1 MKKTFEAFLN
11 NLNNIRTKATT
22 TSGSLPLSLPQ
33 RPRFLAPD
41 YEARVAE
48 DARGGAEVA
57 RLEAADPD
65 GRDEELRFH
74 IHSGAKDNFVIDGRS
89 GVLSV
94 APDANLDIQRSG
106 DTYDIQVCTKRTEN
120 CISAWEIRARSRCI
134 CT

>member
-1 MKKTFEAFLN
+1 M
-11 NLNNIRTKATT
+11 
-22 TSGSLPLSLPQ
+22 
-33 RPRFLAPD
+33 
-41 YEARVAE
+41 AE

-74 IHSGAKDNFVIDGRS
+74 IHSGAKDNFVIDGRT

-120 CISAWEIRARSRCI
+120 CISAREISRILEQGVGACYI
-134 CT
+134 IYIYAI

>member
-1 MKKTFEAFLN
+1 M
-11 NLNNIRTKATT
+11 
-22 TSGSLPLSLPQ
+22 
-33 RPRFLAPD
+33 
-41 YEARVAE
+41 AE

-74 IHSGAKDNFVIDGRS
+74 IHSGAKDNFVIDGRT

-106 DTYDIQVCTKRTEN
+106 DTYDIQVTNTRRILYLPGKLVEFLGKEWLQITFMPFYLLSPTEL
-120 CISAWEIRARSRCI
+120 AL
-134 CT
+134 

>member
-1 MKKTFEAFLN
+1 M
-11 NLNNIRTKATT
+11 
-22 TSGSLPLSLPQ
+22 
-33 RPRFLAPD
+33 
-41 YEARVAE
+41 AE

-74 IHSGAKDNFVIDGRS
+74 IHSGAKDNFVIDGRT

-120 CISAWEIRARSRCI
+120 CISAWEISRIPEQGVAACYI
-134 CT
+134 SYIYAS